1 MRTLAAVLL
10 AALLAAAPPAV
21 AAARPPARML
31 VTADE
36 WMLISSRQSVRAGP
50 LEIQLYNRGE
60 DAHDL
65 AARRV
70 ARDGSW
76 AGRTFRIRETHPGEL
91 GEATWRLKSGK
102 YRLWCDLPGHRSAGM
117 RATLRAR

>member
-1 MRTLAAVLL
+1 MTGLL
-10 AALLAAAPPAV
+10 VAALLARRRRTPRRRGCWSPPTSGCCV
-21 AAARPPARML
+21 
-31 VTADE
+31 
-36 WMLISSRQSVRAGP
+36 SSRQKVAAGR

-70 ARDGSW
+70 NRDGKRV
-76 AGRTFRIRETHPGEL
+76 GRTFRVRETRPGDL

-102 YRLWCDLPGHRSAGM
+102 YSLWCDLPGHRAAGM

>member
-1 MRTLAAVLL
+1 VTGLL
-10 AALLAAAPPAV
+10 VAALLVVTPNAA
-21 AAARPPARML
+21 PARML

-36 WMLISSRQSVRAGP
+36 WMLLSSRQRVAAGR

-70 ARDGSW
+70 TRDGRPV
-76 AGRTFRIRETHPGEL
+76 GRTFRVRETRPGDL
-91 GEATWRLKSGK
+91 GGATWTLKSGK
-102 YRLWCDLPGHRSAGM
+102 YSLWCSLPGHRAAGM

>member
-1 MRTLAAVLL
+1 VTGLVV
-10 AALLAAAPPAV
+10 AALLAVAPPSGA
-21 AAARPPARML
+21 PARML

-36 WMLISSRQSVRAGP
+36 WMLLSSRRSIPAGK

-70 ARDGSW
+70 TRDGTR
-76 AGRTFRIRETHPGEL
+76 AGRTFRVRETRPGDL
-91 GEATWRLKSGK
+91 GEATWRLRSGK
-102 YRLWCDLPGHRSAGM
+102 YSLWCTLPGHRAAGM

>member
-1 MRTLAAVLL
+1 VRTAAAAILAVLL
-10 AALLAAAPPAV
+10 AAPAAG

-36 WMLISSRQSVRAGP
+36 WMLIASRQSVRAGP

-60 DAHDL
+60 DGHDL

-70 ARDGSW
+70 DRQGRW
-76 AGRTFRIRETHPGEL
+76 AGRTLRVRETRPGEL

-102 YRLWCDLPGHRSAGM
+102 YKLWCDLPGHRAAGM

>member
-1 MRTLAAVLL
+1 MRAAAAAILAVLL
-10 AALLAAAPPAV
+10 AAAPAAGAG
-21 AAARPPARML
+21 ARPPARML

-36 WMLISSRQSVRAGP
+36 WMLIASRQSVRAGP

-60 DAHDL
+60 DGHDL

-70 ARDGSW
+70 DRRGRW
-76 AGRTFRIRETHPGEL
+76 AGRTLRVRETRPGEL

-102 YRLWCDLPGHRSAGM
+102 YKLWCDLPGHRAAGM